1 MASSRYST
9 APSFTTMHGPQRRTV
24 DCYFNLFERP
34 QPLRCCNPDRPSTG
48 SSEATERNWPTR
60 QSSLPHDVLPYF
72 TRHRPLTPTAFLYT
86 PEHYVQANNERH
98 REMQATCEEEEDNGD
113 EMTAEL
119 ESTPST
125 ITTSVPLRRPIS
137 QTRLDAPLPSS
148 PPLDSPSTPPNLHG
162 TLTQTSNLSTTATT
176 NNNIEETTTTTT
188 TTAGSVPPQ
197 CTVHHSPNTCLY
209 CRTNPPIIINTTN
222 TPTPY
227 PSIIHHPPLCRV
239 QHPSHYH
246 TTADGPVF
254 LNSRRQQQEEQ
265 QYPTCLLE
273 NYFPA
278 PPTILPSSRKSIFGR
293 RGGLTTT
300 SPRTFLRE
308 FYKEE
313 IRPRIVKAGERFC
326 FCKFCFCKF
335 FCWRGVGNGGG
346 RGGGEGGDC
355 SSPSSSRSRM
365 RYEFEDQDEDE
376 DGDGDEDETAAVR
389 AVRRRMPSNRGR
401 NRNLTPTTTTRT
413 TTPTTMRMGMRRMGS
428 VRTMEL
434 D

>member
-86 PEHYVQANNERH
+86 PEHYVQANDERH
-98 REMQATCEEEEDNGD
+98 REMHATCEEEEDTDD

-119 ESTPST
+119 EST
-125 ITTSVPLRRPIS
+125 ITTSVPLREPIS

-148 PPLDSPSTPPNLHG
+148 PPIDSPPTTPNLHG
-162 TLTQTSNLSTTATT
+162 TLTQTSNVSTTTT
-176 NNNIEETTTTTT
+176 TNNIEETTTTTT
-188 TTAGSVPPQ
+188 TASSLPPQ
-197 CTVHHSPNTCLY
+197 CPVHHSPNTCLY
-209 CRTNPPIIINTTN
+209 CRTNPPITINPTN

-227 PSIIHHPPLCRV
+227 PSIIHPPPLCRV
-239 QHPSHYH
+239 KHPSHYP

-265 QYPTCLLE
+265 QQYPTCLLK
-273 NYFPA
+273 NDFPA
-278 PPTILPSSRKSIFGR
+278 PPSVFPQ
-293 RGGLTTT
+293 RGGLTVS
-300 SPRTFLRE
+300 SPRTVLRE
-308 FYKEE
+308 FYREE
-313 IRPRIVKAGERFC
+313 IGSRIVKVRERIGFCRFC
-326 FCKFCFCKF
+326 FCR
-335 FCWRGVGNGGG
+335 WGRGVGMGMKMKMEMKMKMKSGGG
-346 RGGGEGGDC
+346 GGGDC
-355 SSPSSSRSRM
+355 SSSSSSSRSRRM
-365 RYEFEDQDEDE
+365 DEEDQD
-376 DGDGDEDETAAVR
+376 GDETAAA
-389 AVRRRMPSNRGR
+389 AVRMPSNRGR
-401 NRNLTPTTTTRT
+401 NRNLTTRT

>member
-9 APSFTTMHGPQRRTV
+9 APSFTTMHGPQKRTV

-34 QPLRCCNPDRPSTG
+34 RPLRCCNPDRPSTG

-86 PEHYVQANNERH
+86 PEHYVQANDERH
-98 REMQATCEEEEDNGD
+98 REMHATCEEEEDIGD

-119 ESTPST
+119 ESTTST
-125 ITTSVPLRRPIS
+125 ITTSTPLRKPIS

-148 PPLDSPSTPPNLHG
+148 PPSDSPSTTPNLHG
-162 TLTQTSNLSTTATT
+162 TLTQTSNVSTT

-188 TTAGSVPPQ
+188 TASSIPPQ
-197 CTVHHSPNTCLY
+197 CPVHHSPNTCLY
-209 CRTNPPIIINTTN
+209 CRTTPPITINTTTN

-227 PSIIHHPPLCRV
+227 PSSIHPPPLCRV

-254 LNSRRQQQEEQ
+254 LNSRQHQQEEQ
-265 QYPTCLLE
+265 QYPKCLLK
-273 NYFPA
+273 NDFPA
-278 PPTILPSSRKSIFGR
+278 PPSIFPPRCG
-293 RGGLTTT
+293 GGLTVN
-300 SPRTFLRE
+300 SPRTVLRE
-308 FYKEE
+308 FYREE
-313 IRPRIVKAGERFC
+313 VRSRIVKVRERIGFCRFC
-326 FCKFCFCKF
+326 FCR
-335 FCWRGVGNGGG
+335 WGRGVGMGMKMKIEMKSGGG
-346 RGGGEGGDC
+346 GGC
-355 SSPSSSRSRM
+355 FSSSSSSVCPSSSSRSRRM
-365 RYEFEDQDEDE
+365 DEEDQDG
-376 DGDGDEDETAAVR
+376 DGDGDETAAR
-389 AVRRRMPSNRGR
+389 AAGGRMHSNRGR
-401 NRNLTPTTTTRT
+401 NRDRNLTTRT

>member
-98 REMQATCEEEEDNGD
+98 REMQATCEEEEDIGD
-113 EMTAEL
+113 EMTVEL
-119 ESTPST
+119 EST
-125 ITTSVPLRRPIS
+125 ITTSVPLRKPIS

-148 PPLDSPSTPPNLHG
+148 PPLDSPSTPPHLHS
-162 TLTQTSNLSTTATT
+162 TLTQTSNVSTTTT
-176 NNNIEETTTTTT
+176 TNNIEETTTTTT
-188 TTAGSVPPQ
+188 TTAGSVPPH

-227 PSIIHHPPLCRV
+227 PSMIHPTPLCRV
-239 QHPSHYH
+239 KHPSHYH

-254 LNSRRQQQEEQ
+254 FDSRYHHQQQQEQ
-265 QYPTCLLE
+265 QYPTCLLK

-278 PPTILPSSRKSIFGR
+278 PPSIFPP
-293 RGGLTTT
+293 RGGLTVT

-308 FYKEE
+308 FYKKEV
-313 IRPRIVKAGERFC
+313 RPKMVRAGERFC
-326 FCKFCFCKF
+326 FCKFCFCRV
-335 FCWRGVGNGGG
+335 FCWRGVGSGG
-346 RGGGEGGDC
+346 GGDC
-355 SSPSSSRSRM
+355 SSSPSSSRSRM
-365 RYEFEDQDEDE
+365 RYEFEDQGEDEDE
-376 DGDGDEDETAAVR
+376 DGDEDETAAVR
-389 AVRRRMPSNRGR
+389 AVRGRMPSNRGR
-401 NRNLTPTTTTRT
+401 NGNRNM
-413 TTPTTMRMGMRRMGS
+413 TPTTMRMGMRRMGS

>member
-9 APSFTTMHGPQRRTV
+9 APSFTTMHGPQKRTV

-34 QPLRCCNPDRPSTG
+34 RPLRCCNPDRPSTG

-98 REMQATCEEEEDNGD
+98 REMQATCEDEEDIGD
-113 EMTAEL
+113 EMTAEP
-119 ESTPST
+119 EST
-125 ITTSVPLRRPIS
+125 ITTSVPIRKPIS

-148 PPLDSPSTPPNLHG
+148 PPLDSPSTPPHLHA
-162 TLTQTSNLSTTATT
+162 TLTQTSNVSTTTT
-176 NNNIEETTTTTT
+176 DNNIEETTTTTT
-188 TTAGSVPPQ
+188 TAGSVPQ
-197 CTVHHSPNTCLY
+197 CTVHHSPNHCLY

-222 TPTPY
+222 TPTPC
-227 PSIIHHPPLCRV
+227 PSIIHQTPLRRV

-254 LNSRRQQQEEQ
+254 FDSREHQQEQ

-278 PPTILPSSRKSIFGR
+278 PPTILPSSRKSMDIFGR

-308 FYKEE
+308 FYKDE
-313 IRPRIVKAGERFC
+313 IRPRMVKAGERFC
-326 FCKFCFCKF
+326 FCKFCFCRF
-335 FCWRGVGNGGG
+335 FCWRGMKMKSGG
-346 RGGGEGGDC
+346 GGDC
-355 SSPSSSRSRM
+355 SSSSSRPRM
-365 RYEFEDQDEDE
+365 MYEFEDQDEIEDQGEDE
-376 DGDGDEDETAAVR
+376 DGEDETAVR
-389 AVRRRMPSNRGR
+389 AVRGRMSSNRGR
-401 NRNLTPTTTTRT
+401 NRNRNMM
-413 TTPTTMRMGMRRMGS
+413 PTTMRMRGTRGMRRMGS

>member
-9 APSFTTMHGPQRRTV
+9 APSFTTMHGPQKRTV

-34 QPLRCCNPDRPSTG
+34 RPLRCCNPDRPSTG
-48 SSEATERNWPTR
+48 SSEATERDWPTR

-119 ESTPST
+119 EST
-125 ITTSVPLRRPIS
+125 ITTSIPLRKPIS

-148 PPLDSPSTPPNLHG
+148 PPLDSPSTPPNLHA
-162 TLTQTSNLSTTATT
+162 TFTQTSNVSTTT
-176 NNNIEETTTTTT
+176 NNNNEETTTTTT
-188 TTAGSVPPQ
+188 TTAGPVPPQ

-227 PSIIHHPPLCRV
+227 PSIIHQTPLRRV

-254 LNSRRQQQEEQ
+254 FDSREHQQEQ

-278 PPTILPSSRKSIFGR
+278 PPTILPNSRKSMDIFGR
-293 RGGLTTT
+293 RGGLTVT

-308 FYKEE
+308 FYQEE
-313 IRPRIVKAGERFC
+313 IRPKMVKAGERFC
-326 FCKFCFCKF
+326 FCKFCFCRF
-335 FCWRGVGNGGG
+335 FCWRGMKMKSGGG
-346 RGGGEGGDC
+346 GD
-355 SSPSSSRSRM
+355 SSSSSSSRPRSRM
-365 RYEFEDQDEDE
+365 RYEFEDQGEDDE
-376 DGDGDEDETAAVR
+376 DGDGDEDETAAR
-389 AVRRRMPSNRGR
+389 AVRGRMHSNRGR
-401 NRNLTPTTTTRT
+401 GRNMTPTTTT
-413 TTPTTMRMGMRRMGS
+413 TPTMRMGMRRMGS

>member
-98 REMQATCEEEEDNGD
+98 REMQATCEEEEDIGD

-119 ESTPST
+119 EST
-125 ITTSVPLRRPIS
+125 ITTSIPLRKPIS

-162 TLTQTSNLSTTATT
+162 TFTQTSNVSTT

-188 TTAGSVPPQ
+188 TTAGSVPPH
-197 CTVHHSPNTCLY
+197 CTVHHSPNNCLY

-227 PSIIHHPPLCRV
+227 PSMIHQTPSRRV

-254 LNSRRQQQEEQ
+254 FDSREHQQEQ

-293 RGGLTTT
+293 RGGLTVT

-308 FYKEE
+308 FYQEE
-313 IRPRIVKAGERFC
+313 IRPRMVKAGERFC
-326 FCKFCFCKF
+326 FCKFCFCRF
-335 FCWRGVGNGGG
+335 FCWRGVGSGGGGG
-346 RGGGEGGDC
+346 RGGDRGDC
-355 SSPSSSRSRM
+355 SSSSSSRPRSRM
-365 RYEFEDQDEDE
+365 MYEFEDQGEDEDE
-376 DGDGDEDETAAVR
+376 DGDNGDETAAAR
-389 AVRRRMPSNRGR
+389 AIRGRMPSNRGR
-401 NRNLTPTTTTRT
+401 NRNRNM
-413 TTPTTMRMGMRRMGS
+413 TPTTMRMGMRMGRMGS

>member
-34 QPLRCCNPDRPSTG
+34 RPLRCCNPDRPSTA

-86 PEHYVQANNERH
+86 PEHYVQANDERH
-98 REMQATCEEEEDNGD
+98 REMQATCEEEEDIGD

-119 ESTPST
+119 ESTTST
-125 ITTSVPLRRPIS
+125 ITTSVPLRKPIS

-162 TLTQTSNLSTTATT
+162 TLTQTSNVSTTTI
-176 NNNIEETTTTTT
+176 NNNIEETPTTTT
-188 TTAGSVPPQ
+188 TTAGPVPPQ

-209 CRTNPPIIINTTN
+209 CRTNPPIINTT
-222 TPTPY
+222 TPY
-227 PSIIHHPPLCRV
+227 PSIIHHAPLRRV

-254 LNSRRQQQEEQ
+254 FDSREHQQE
-265 QYPTCLLE
+265 QYPTCLPK
-273 NYFPA
+273 NDFPA

-300 SPRTFLRE
+300 SPRTCLAE
-308 FYKEE
+308 FYKKE
-313 IRPRIVKAGERFC
+313 IRPKIVKAGERFC
-326 FCKFCFCKF
+326 FCKFCFCRF
-335 FCWRGVGNGGG
+335 FCWRGVGSGRG
-346 RGGGEGGDC
+346 RGGGEDC
-355 SSPSSSRSRM
+355 SPSSRPRM
-365 RYEFEDQDEDE
+365 RYEFEDQGEDQDE
-376 DGDGDEDETAAVR
+376 DGDETAAAR
-389 AVRRRMPSNRGR
+389 AARGRMSSNRGR
-401 NRNLTPTTTTRT
+401 NRNRNMTPTTT

>member
-9 APSFTTMHGPQRRTV
+9 APSFTTMHGPQKRTV

-34 QPLRCCNPDRPSTG
+34 RPLRCCNPDRPSTG

-98 REMQATCEEEEDNGD
+98 REMQATCEEEEDIGD

-119 ESTPST
+119 EST
-125 ITTSVPLRRPIS
+125 ITTSIPLRKPIS

-148 PPLDSPSTPPNLHG
+148 PPLDSPSTPPNLHS
-162 TLTQTSNLSTTATT
+162 TLTQTSNISTTTI
-176 NNNIEETTTTTT
+176 NNNIEETTPTT
-188 TTAGSVPPQ
+188 TTASSLPPQ

-227 PSIIHHPPLCRV
+227 PSIIHQTPLRRV

-254 LNSRRQQQEEQ
+254 FDSRYHQQQQQ

-278 PPTILPSSRKSIFGR
+278 PPSIFPQRGR
-293 RGGLTTT
+293 LTTT

-313 IRPRIVKAGERFC
+313 IRPRMVKAGERFC
-326 FCKFCFCKF
+326 FCKFCFCRF
-335 FCWRGVGNGGG
+335 CCWRGMKMKSGG
-346 RGGGEGGDC
+346 GGDC
-355 SSPSSSRSRM
+355 SPSSSRPRSRM
-365 RYEFEDQDEDE
+365 MYEFEDQGEDEDEDE
-376 DGDGDEDETAAVR
+376 DGDGDETAVR
-389 AVRRRMPSNRGR
+389 AVRAGRMSSNRGR
-401 NRNLTPTTTTRT
+401 NGNLTPTP
-413 TTPTTMRMGMRRMGS
+413 TPMRMGMGMRRMGS

>member
-86 PEHYVQANNERH
+86 PEHYVQANDERR
-98 REMQATCEEEEDNGD
+98 REMHATCEEEEEIGD

-119 ESTPST
+119 EST
-125 ITTSVPLRRPIS
+125 ITTSGPLRKPIS

-148 PPLDSPSTPPNLHG
+148 PPLDSPSTTPNLHS
-162 TLTQTSNLSTTATT
+162 TLTQTSNVSTTTTT

-188 TTAGSVPPQ
+188 TTTAGSVPPQ
-197 CTVHHSPNTCLY
+197 RPVHHSPNTCLY
-209 CRTNPPIIINTTN
+209 CRTNPPITINPTN
-222 TPTPY
+222 PPPPY
-227 PSIIHHPPLCRV
+227 PSLIHPPPLCRV

-254 LNSRRQQQEEQ
+254 LNSRRHQQEEQ
-265 QYPTCLLE
+265 QYPTCLLK
-273 NYFPA
+273 NDFPA
-278 PPTILPSSRKSIFGR
+278 PPLMSPPR
-293 RGGLTTT
+293 RGGLTVT
-300 SPRTFLRE
+300 SPRTVLRG
-308 FYKEE
+308 FYREE
-313 IRPRIVKAGERFC
+313 IRTRIGKVRERIGFCRFC
-326 FCKFCFCKF
+326 FCR
-335 FCWRGVGNGGG
+335 WGRGVGMRMKSGG
-346 RGGGEGGDC
+346 GGDC
-355 SSPSSSRSRM
+355 FSSSSSRSRSRRM
-365 RYEFEDQDEDE
+365 DEE
-376 DGDGDEDETAAVR
+376 DGDEDGDEDETAAR
-389 AVRRRMPSNRGR
+389 AAAGRMHTNRGR
-401 NRNLTPTTTTRT
+401 NRNLTTRT

>member
-9 APSFTTMHGPQRRTV
+9 APSFTTMHGPQKRTV

-34 QPLRCCNPDRPSTG
+34 RPLRCCNPDRPSTG

-98 REMQATCEEEEDNGD
+98 REMQATCEEEEDIGD

-119 ESTPST
+119 EST
-125 ITTSVPLRRPIS
+125 ITTSIPLRKPIS

-148 PPLDSPSTPPNLHG
+148 PPLDSPSTPPNLHA
-162 TLTQTSNLSTTATT
+162 TLTQTSNVSTTTT
-176 NNNIEETTTTTT
+176 TNNIEETTTTT

-227 PSIIHHPPLCRV
+227 PSIIHQTPLRRV

-246 TTADGPVF
+246 TTADGPIF
-254 LNSRRQQQEEQ
+254 FDSREHQQEQ
-265 QYPTCLLE
+265 QYPTCLPK
-273 NYFPA
+273 NDFPA
-278 PPTILPSSRKSIFGR
+278 PPTILPSSRKSIFPQ

-300 SPRTFLRE
+300 SPRTFLAE
-308 FYKEE
+308 FYQKE
-313 IRPRIVKAGERFC
+313 IRPRMVKAGERFC
-326 FCKFCFCKF
+326 FCKFCFCRF
-335 FCWRGVGNGGG
+335 FCWRGVGSGGSG
-346 RGGGEGGDC
+346 RGEGEGGDC
-355 SSPSSSRSRM
+355 SSSSSSSRSRSRM

-376 DGDGDEDETAAVR
+376 DGDEDGDGDETAAG
-389 AVRRRMPSNRGR
+389 RMSSNRGR
-401 NRNLTPTTTTRT
+401 NMNRNMTTRTTTT

>member
-98 REMQATCEEEEDNGD
+98 REMQATCEEEEENGD
-113 EMTAEL
+113 EMTVEL
-119 ESTPST
+119 EST
-125 ITTSVPLRRPIS
+125 ITTSVPLRKPIS

-148 PPLDSPSTPPNLHG
+148 PPLDSPSTPSNLHS
-162 TLTQTSNLSTTATT
+162 TLTQTSNVSTTTT
-176 NNNIEETTTTTT
+176 TNNIEETTTTTT

-209 CRTNPPIIINTTN
+209 CRTNPPIINTTN
-222 TPTPY
+222 PY
-227 PSIIHHPPLCRV
+227 PSMIHQTPLRRV

-254 LNSRRQQQEEQ
+254 FDSRYHHQQQ
-265 QYPTCLLE
+265 QYPTCLPK
-273 NYFPA
+273 NDFPA

-300 SPRTFLRE
+300 SPRTFLTE

-326 FCKFCFCKF
+326 FCKFCFCRF
-335 FCWRGVGNGGG
+335 FCWRGVRSGGGGGGG
-346 RGGGEGGDC
+346 RGGDC
-355 SSPSSSRSRM
+355 SSSSSSRSRSRM
-365 RYEFEDQDEDE
+365 RYEFEDQGEDEDEDE
-376 DGDGDEDETAAVR
+376 DGDDDQDETAARAAR
-389 AVRRRMPSNRGR
+389 AVRGRMSSNRGR
-401 NRNLTPTTTTRT
+401 NRNLTPK
-413 TTPTTMRMGMRRMGS
+413 TMRMGMRRMGS

>member
-98 REMQATCEEEEDNGD
+98 REMQATCEEEEDIGD
-113 EMTAEL
+113 EMTVEL
-119 ESTPST
+119 EST
-125 ITTSVPLRRPIS
+125 ITTSVPLRKPIS

-148 PPLDSPSTPPNLHG
+148 PPLDSPSTPPHLHS
-162 TLTQTSNLSTTATT
+162 TLTQTSNVSTTTA

-188 TTAGSVPPQ
+188 ASSVPPQ
-197 CTVHHSPNTCLY
+197 CTVHHSPNNCLY

-227 PSIIHHPPLCRV
+227 PSMIHQTPLRRV

-254 LNSRRQQQEEQ
+254 FDSREHQQQ
-265 QYPTCLLE
+265 QYPTCLLK
-273 NYFPA
+273 NDFPA

-308 FYKEE
+308 FYKDE
-313 IRPRIVKAGERFC
+313 IRPRMVKAGERFC
-326 FCKFCFCKF
+326 FCKFCFCRF
-335 FCWRGVGNGGG
+335 FCWRGMKMKSGG
-346 RGGGEGGDC
+346 GGDC
-355 SSPSSSRSRM
+355 SSSPSRPRM
-365 RYEFEDQDEDE
+365 MYEFEDQDEDE
-376 DGDGDEDETAAVR
+376 DEDGDEIAVR
-389 AVRRRMPSNRGR
+389 AARAVRMHSNRGR
-401 NRNLTPTTTTRT
+401 NMNRNMTPTRT
-413 TTPTTMRMGMRRMGS
+413 TTTMRMGMGMRRMGS

>member
-34 QPLRCCNPDRPSTG
+34 QPLRCCNPDRPSTA

-98 REMQATCEEEEDNGD
+98 REMQATCEEEEDIGD
-113 EMTAEL
+113 GMTVEL
-119 ESTPST
+119 EST
-125 ITTSVPLRRPIS
+125 ITTSVPLRKPIS

-148 PPLDSPSTPPNLHG
+148 PPLDSPSTPPNLHS
-162 TLTQTSNLSTTATT
+162 TLTQTSNVSSTTTT
-176 NNNIEETTTTTT
+176 NNIEETTTTTTT

-197 CTVHHSPNTCLY
+197 CTVHHSPNHCLY
-209 CRTNPPIIINTTN
+209 CRTNPPIINTT
-222 TPTPY
+222 TPY

-239 QHPSHYH
+239 KHPSHYH

-254 LNSRRQQQEEQ
+254 FDSREHQQE

-313 IRPRIVKAGERFC
+313 IRPKMVKAGERFC
-326 FCKFCFCKF
+326 FCKFCFCRF
-335 FCWRGVGNGGG
+335 FCWRGVGSGGG
-346 RGGGEGGDC
+346 GGGGEGGDC
-355 SSPSSSRSRM
+355 SSPSSRPRSRM
-365 RYEFEDQDEDE
+365 RYEFEDQDEDGDE
-376 DGDGDEDETAAVR
+376 DGDETAAAR
-389 AVRRRMPSNRGR
+389 AVRAGRMPSNRGR
-401 NRNLTPTTTTRT
+401 NRNLRTATPTTT
-413 TTPTTMRMGMRRMGS
+413 MRMGMGMGMRRMGS

>member
-98 REMQATCEEEEDNGD
+98 REMQATCEEEEDIGD
-113 EMTAEL
+113 EMTVEL
-119 ESTPST
+119 EST
-125 ITTSVPLRRPIS
+125 ITTSVPLRNPIS

-148 PPLDSPSTPPNLHG
+148 PPLDSPSTPPNLHS
-162 TLTQTSNLSTTATT
+162 TLTQTSNISTTTTTT
-176 NNNIEETTTTTT
+176 NNNIEETTTTT

-227 PSIIHHPPLCRV
+227 PSIIHPTPLRRV

-254 LNSRRQQQEEQ
+254 FDSREHQQQEQ
-265 QYPTCLLE
+265 QYPTCLPK
-273 NYFPA
+273 NDFPA

-300 SPRTFLRE
+300 SPRTFLVE

-313 IRPRIVKAGERFC
+313 IRPRMVKAGERFC
-326 FCKFCFCKF
+326 FCKFCFCRF
-335 FCWRGVGNGGG
+335 FCWRGVGSGRGG
-346 RGGGEGGDC
+346 RGGEGD
-355 SSPSSSRSRM
+355 SSSSSSSRPRSRM
-365 RYEFEDQDEDE
+365 RYEFEDQGEDEDE
-376 DGDGDEDETAAVR
+376 DEDETAAR
-389 AVRRRMPSNRGR
+389 AVRGRMPSNRGR
-401 NRNLTPTTTTRT
+401 NRNM
-413 TTPTTMRMGMRRMGS
+413 TPTTMRMGMRRMGS

>member
-98 REMQATCEEEEDNGD
+98 REMQATCEEEEENGD
-113 EMTAEL
+113 EMTVEL
-119 ESTPST
+119 EST
-125 ITTSVPLRRPIS
+125 ITTSVPLRKPIS

-148 PPLDSPSTPPNLHG
+148 PPLDSPSTPPNLHA
-162 TLTQTSNLSTTATT
+162 TLTQTSNVSTITT
-176 NNNIEETTTTTT
+176 NNNIEETTTT

-209 CRTNPPIIINTTN
+209 CRTNPPIITNTTN

-227 PSIIHHPPLCRV
+227 PSIIHQTPLRRV

-254 LNSRRQQQEEQ
+254 FDSREHQQEQ

-278 PPTILPSSRKSIFGR
+278 PPSIFPR
-293 RGGLTTT
+293 RGGLTTP
-300 SPRTFLRE
+300 SPRTFLAE
-308 FYKEE
+308 FYKKE
-313 IRPRIVKAGERFC
+313 IRPKIVKAGERFC
-326 FCKFCFCKF
+326 FCKFCFCRF
-335 FCWRGVGNGGG
+335 FCWRGVGSGRG
-346 RGGGEGGDC
+346 RGGGEDC
-355 SSPSSSRSRM
+355 SPSSRPRM
-365 RYEFEDQDEDE
+365 RYEFEDQGEDQDE
-376 DGDGDEDETAAVR
+376 DGDETAAAR
-389 AVRRRMPSNRGR
+389 AARGRMSSNRGR
-401 NRNLTPTTTTRT
+401 NRNRNMTPTTT

>member
-9 APSFTTMHGPQRRTV
+9 APSFTTMHGPQKRTV

-34 QPLRCCNPDRPSTG
+34 RPLRCCNPDRPSTG
-48 SSEATERNWPTR
+48 SSEATEINWPTR

-86 PEHYVQANNERH
+86 PEHYVQANDERH
-98 REMQATCEEEEDNGD
+98 REMHATCEEEEDVGD

-119 ESTPST
+119 EST
-125 ITTSVPLRRPIS
+125 ITTSTPLRKPIS

-162 TLTQTSNLSTTATT
+162 TLTQTSNVSTT

-188 TTAGSVPPQ
+188 TTAGSIPPQ
-197 CTVHHSPNTCLY
+197 CPVHHSPNTCLY
-209 CRTNPPIIINTTN
+209 CRTNPPITINTTN
-222 TPTPY
+222 TPPPY
-227 PSIIHHPPLCRV
+227 PSMIPHPPLRRV

-265 QYPTCLLE
+265 QYPTCILK
-273 NYFPA
+273 NDFPA
-278 PPTILPSSRKSIFGR
+278 PPLIFPPRCG
-293 RGGLTTT
+293 GGLTVS
-300 SPRTFLRE
+300 SPRTVLRE
-308 FYKEE
+308 FWREE
-313 IRPRIVKAGERFC
+313 VRSRIVKVRERIG
-326 FCKFCFCKF
+326 FCKFCFCR
-335 FCWRGVGNGGG
+335 WGRGVGMGMKMKMKMKSGGG
-346 RGGGEGGDC
+346 GGC
-355 SSPSSSRSRM
+355 FSSSSFSRSRRM
-365 RYEFEDQDEDE
+365 DEEDQD
-376 DGDGDEDETAAVR
+376 GDENNGDETAGR
-389 AVRRRMPSNRGR
+389 AGRMHSNRGR
-401 NRNLTPTTTTRT
+401 NRNLTTRT
-413 TTPTTMRMGMRRMGS
+413 TTPTTTMRMGMRRMGS

>member
-86 PEHYVQANNERH
+86 PEHYVQANDERH
-98 REMQATCEEEEDNGD
+98 REMHATCEEEEDIGD

-119 ESTPST
+119 ESTT
-125 ITTSVPLRRPIS
+125 TTSVPLRKPIS

-148 PPLDSPSTPPNLHG
+148 PPLDSPSTTPNLHG
-162 TLTQTSNLSTTATT
+162 TLTQTSNVTTTTTT
-176 NNNIEETTTTTT
+176 NNNIEETPTTTT
-188 TTAGSVPPQ
+188 TTASSLPPQ
-197 CTVHHSPNTCLY
+197 CPVHHSPNTCLH
-209 CRTNPPIIINTTN
+209 CRTNPPITINTTTN
-222 TPTPY
+222 TPPPH
-227 PSIIHHPPLCRV
+227 PSIIHPPPLCRV

-265 QYPTCLLE
+265 QQYPACLLK
-273 NYFPA
+273 NDFPA
-278 PPTILPSSRKSIFGR
+278 PPSMFPPRCG
-293 RGGLTTT
+293 GGLTVT
-300 SPRTFLRE
+300 SPRTVLRG
-308 FYKEE
+308 FWREE
-313 IRPRIVKAGERFC
+313 VRSRIGKVRERIG
-326 FCKFCFCKF
+326 FCKFCLCNLC
-335 FCWRGVGNGGG
+335 CWRGVKSGGG
-346 RGGGEGGDC
+346 RGGDC
-355 SSPSSSRSRM
+355 SSSSRVSSSRPAM
-365 RYEFEDQDEDE
+365 MYEDDRDE
-376 DGDGDEDETAAVR
+376 DGDEDGDETAVR
-389 AVRRRMPSNRGR
+389 AGRMHSNRGR
-401 NRNLTPTTTTRT
+401 NRNLTTRT

>member
-9 APSFTTMHGPQRRTV
+9 APSFTTMHGPQKRTV

-34 QPLRCCNPDRPSTG
+34 RPLRCCNPDRPSTG

-98 REMQATCEEEEDNGD
+98 REMQATCEEEEDIGD

-119 ESTPST
+119 EST
-125 ITTSVPLRRPIS
+125 ITTGVPLRKPIS

-162 TLTQTSNLSTTATT
+162 TFTQTSNVSTTTT
-176 NNNIEETTTTTT
+176 TNNIEETTTTTT
-188 TTAGSVPPQ
+188 TTASSVPPQ

-209 CRTNPPIIINTTN
+209 CRTNPPIINTT
-222 TPTPY
+222 TPY
-227 PSIIHHPPLCRV
+227 PSSIHHPPLRRV

-254 LNSRRQQQEEQ
+254 FDSREHQQE
-265 QYPTCLLE
+265 QYPRCLLE

-278 PPTILPSSRKSIFGR
+278 PPSIFPR
-293 RGGLTTT
+293 GLTVT

-326 FCKFCFCKF
+326 FCKFCFCRF
-335 FCWRGVGNGGG
+335 FCWRGVGSGGGGG
-346 RGGGEGGDC
+346 RGGDRGDC
-355 SSPSSSRSRM
+355 SSSSSLPRM
-365 RYEFEDQDEDE
+365 RYEFEDQGEDQGEDE
-376 DGDGDEDETAAVR
+376 DGDETAVR
-389 AVRRRMPSNRGR
+389 AVRGRMSSNRGR
-401 NRNLTPTTTTRT
+401 NRNRNMTPTRT
-413 TTPTTMRMGMRRMGS
+413 TTPTTTTTMRMGMGMRRMGS

>member
-86 PEHYVQANNERH
+86 PEHYVQANDERR
-98 REMQATCEEEEDNGD
+98 REMHATCEEEEEENGD

-119 ESTPST
+119 EST
-125 ITTSVPLRRPIS
+125 ITTSVPLRKPIS

-148 PPLDSPSTPPNLHG
+148 PPLDSPPTTPNLHG
-162 TLTQTSNLSTTATT
+162 TLTQTSNVSTTTT

-188 TTAGSVPPQ
+188 TTASSLPPQ
-197 CTVHHSPNTCLY
+197 CPVHHTPNTCLY
-209 CRTNPPIIINTTN
+209 CRTNPPITINTTN
-222 TPTPY
+222 PPPPY
-227 PSIIHHPPLCRV
+227 PSIIHPPPLCRV

-254 LNSRRQQQEEQ
+254 LNSRQHQQEEQ
-265 QYPTCLLE
+265 QYPKCLLK
-273 NYFPA
+273 NDFPG
-278 PPTILPSSRKSIFGR
+278 PPSMFPPRCG
-293 RGGLTTT
+293 GGLTVT
-300 SPRTFLRE
+300 SPGTVLRE

-313 IRPRIVKAGERFC
+313 VKSRVGKVRERIGFCRFC
-326 FCKFCFCKF
+326 FCR
-335 FCWRGVGNGGG
+335 WGRGVGMKIKG
-346 RGGGEGGDC
+346 GGGEGGDC
-355 SSPSSSRSRM
+355 FSSSSSRVSPSSFSSRSRRM
-365 RYEFEDQDEDE
+365 DEEDQDR
-376 DGDGDEDETAAVR
+376 DGDEEDQDGDETAVR
-389 AVRRRMPSNRGR
+389 VRMPSNRGR
-401 NRNLTPTTTTRT
+401 NRNRNLTTRT

>member
-34 QPLRCCNPDRPSTG
+34 RPLRCCNPDRPSTG

-98 REMQATCEEEEDNGD
+98 REMQATCEEEEENGD

-119 ESTPST
+119 EST

-148 PPLDSPSTPPNLHG
+148 PPLDSPSTPPHLHG
-162 TLTQTSNLSTTATT
+162 TLTQTSNVSTTI
-176 NNNIEETTTTTT
+176 NNNIEETTTTT

-227 PSIIHHPPLCRV
+227 PSMIHQTPLRRV

-254 LNSRRQQQEEQ
+254 FDSREHQQE

-278 PPTILPSSRKSIFGR
+278 PPTIFPQ
-293 RGGLTTT
+293 RGGLTVT

-308 FYKEE
+308 FYQKE

-326 FCKFCFCKF
+326 FCKFCFCRF
-335 FCWRGVGNGGG
+335 FCWRGVGSGGG
-346 RGGGEGGDC
+346 RGGRGEGGDC
-355 SSPSSSRSRM
+355 SPSSSRPRV
-365 RYEFEDQDEDE
+365 RYEFEDQDEGE
-376 DGDGDEDETAAVR
+376 DGDEDETAAAR
-389 AVRRRMPSNRGR
+389 AVRGRMPSNRGR
-401 NRNLTPTTTTRT
+401 NRNRNMTTPPTT
-413 TTPTTMRMGMRRMGS
+413 TTMRMGMRRMGS

>member
-9 APSFTTMHGPQRRTV
+9 APSFTTMHGPQKRTV

-34 QPLRCCNPDRPSTG
+34 RPLRCCNPDRPSTE

-86 PEHYVQANNERH
+86 PEHYVQANDERH
-98 REMQATCEEEEDNGD
+98 REMHATCEEEEDIGD

-119 ESTPST
+119 EST
-125 ITTSVPLRRPIS
+125 ITTSVPLRKPIS

-148 PPLDSPSTPPNLHG
+148 PPLNSPSTPPNLHG
-162 TLTQTSNLSTTATT
+162 TLTQTSNVSTTTT

-188 TTAGSVPPQ
+188 TTTAASVPPQ
-197 CTVHHSPNTCLY
+197 CPVHHTPNTCLS
-209 CRTNPPIIINTTN
+209 CRTTPPITINTTN

-227 PSIIHHPPLCRV
+227 PSIIHPPPLCRV

-254 LNSRRQQQEEQ
+254 LNSRRHQQEEQ

-278 PPTILPSSRKSIFGR
+278 PPSMFPR
-293 RGGLTTT
+293 RGGLTVT
-300 SPRTFLRE
+300 SPGTVLRE
-308 FYKEE
+308 VYREE
-313 IRPRIVKAGERFC
+313 VKSRIVKVRERIG
-326 FCKFCFCKF
+326 FCKFCFCR
-335 FCWRGVGNGGG
+335 WGRGVGMKMKMKMKSGGG
-346 RGGGEGGDC
+346 GGC
-355 SSPSSSRSRM
+355 FSSSSCVDPSFSSRPRRM
-365 RYEFEDQDEDE
+365 DGDG
-376 DGDGDEDETAAVR
+376 DGDGDETAGRR
-389 AVRRRMPSNRGR
+389 AGRMPSNRGR
-401 NRNLTPTTTTRT
+401 NRNLTTRT

>member
-86 PEHYVQANNERH
+86 PEHYVQANDERR
-98 REMQATCEEEEDNGD
+98 REMHATCEEEEEIGD

-119 ESTPST
+119 EST
-125 ITTSVPLRRPIS
+125 ITTSGPLRKPIS

-148 PPLDSPSTPPNLHG
+148 PPLDSPSTTPNLHS
-162 TLTQTSNLSTTATT
+162 TLTQTSNVSTTTTT

-188 TTAGSVPPQ
+188 TTTAGSVPPQ
-197 CTVHHSPNTCLY
+197 RPVHHSPNTCLY
-209 CRTNPPIIINTTN
+209 CRTNPPITINPTN
-222 TPTPY
+222 PPPPY
-227 PSIIHHPPLCRV
+227 PSLIHPPPLCRV

-246 TTADGPVF
+246 TAADGPVF
-254 LNSRRQQQEEQ
+254 LNSRLHQQEEQ
-265 QYPTCLLE
+265 QYPTCLLK
-273 NYFPA
+273 NDFSA
-278 PPTILPSSRKSIFGR
+278 PPSMFPP
-293 RGGLTTT
+293 GGLTVT
-300 SPRTFLRE
+300 SPRTVLRE
-308 FYKEE
+308 LWREE
-313 IRPRIVKAGERFC
+313 VKSRIGKVRERIGFC
-326 FCKFCFCKF
+326 RFWVCR
-335 FCWRGVGNGGG
+335 WGRGVGMRMKIEMKMKSGGG
-346 RGGGEGGDC
+346 GDWF
-355 SSPSSSRSRM
+355 SSSSSSSRLRRM
-365 RYEFEDQDEDE
+365 DEEDR
-376 DGDGDEDETAAVR
+376 DGDGDETAGR
-389 AVRRRMPSNRGR
+389 AGRMHSNRGR
-401 NRNLTPTTTTRT
+401 NRNMTP
-413 TTPTTMRMGMRRMGS
+413 TPTTMRMGMRRMGS

>member
-9 APSFTTMHGPQRRTV
+9 APSFTTMHGPQKRTV

-34 QPLRCCNPDRPSTG
+34 RPLRCCNPDRPSTG

-98 REMQATCEEEEDNGD
+98 REMQATCEEEEENGD

-119 ESTPST
+119 EST
-125 ITTSVPLRRPIS
+125 ITTSVPLRKPIS

-148 PPLDSPSTPPNLHG
+148 PPLDSPSTPPNLHS
-162 TLTQTSNLSTTATT
+162 TLTQTSNVSTTTT
-176 NNNIEETTTTTT
+176 NNIIEETTTTT

-197 CTVHHSPNTCLY
+197 CTVHHSPNNCLY
-209 CRTNPPIIINTTN
+209 CRTNPPIIN

-227 PSIIHHPPLCRV
+227 PSIIHHPPLRRV

-254 LNSRRQQQEEQ
+254 FDSREHQQE

-293 RGGLTTT
+293 RGRLTTT
-300 SPRTFLRE
+300 SPRTFLAE
-308 FYKEE
+308 FYQKE

-326 FCKFCFCKF
+326 FCKFCFCRF
-335 FCWRGVGNGGG
+335 FCWRGMGSGGGG
-346 RGGGEGGDC
+346 RGGRGGGGDC
-355 SSPSSSRSRM
+355 SPSSSRPRSRM
-365 RYEFEDQDEDE
+365 RYEFEDQGE
-376 DGDGDEDETAAVR
+376 DGDEDEDSGDETAVR
-389 AVRRRMPSNRGR
+389 ARAVRGRMSSIRGR
-401 NRNLTPTTTTRT
+401 NRSRNMTPT
-413 TTPTTMRMGMRRMGS
+413 TTMRMGMRRMGS

>member
-9 APSFTTMHGPQRRTV
+9 APSFTTMHGPQKRTV

-34 QPLRCCNPDRPSTG
+34 RPLRCCNPDRPSTG

-86 PEHYVQANNERH
+86 PDHYVQANDERH
-98 REMQATCEEEEDNGD
+98 REMQATCEEEEDIGD
-113 EMTAEL
+113 EMTVEL
-119 ESTPST
+119 EST
-125 ITTSVPLRRPIS
+125 ITTSTPLRKPIS

-148 PPLDSPSTPPNLHG
+148 PPLDSPSTPPNLHA
-162 TLTQTSNLSTTATT
+162 TFTQTSNVSTTTT
-176 NNNIEETTTTTT
+176 NNNNIEETTTTT

-197 CTVHHSPNTCLY
+197 CTVHHSPNNCLY
-209 CRTNPPIIINTTN
+209 CRTNPPIINTT
-222 TPTPY
+222 TPY
-227 PSIIHHPPLCRV
+227 PSIHQTPLRRV

-254 LNSRRQQQEEQ
+254 FDSREHQQE

-293 RGGLTTT
+293 RGGLTTP
-300 SPRTFLRE
+300 SPRTFLAE
-308 FYKEE
+308 FYQKEV
-313 IRPRIVKAGERFC
+313 RPRMVKAGERFC
-326 FCKFCFCKF
+326 FCKFCFCRF
-335 FCWRGVGNGGG
+335 FCWRGVGSGG
-346 RGGGEGGDC
+346 GGGEGGDC
-355 SSPSSSRSRM
+355 SLSSSRPRSRM
-365 RYEFEDQDEDE
+365 RYEFENEDE
-376 DGDGDEDETAAVR
+376 DDDDDNGDETAVR
-389 AVRRRMPSNRGR
+389 AVRGRMSSNRGR
-401 NRNLTPTTTTRT
+401 NRNMTTRTT
-413 TTPTTMRMGMRRMGS
+413 TTPTTMRLGMRRMGS

>member
-9 APSFTTMHGPQRRTV
+9 APSFTTMHGPQKRTV

-34 QPLRCCNPDRPSTG
+34 RPLRCCNPDRPSTG
-48 SSEATERNWPTR
+48 YSEATERNWPTR

-86 PEHYVQANNERH
+86 PEHYVQANDERH
-98 REMQATCEEEEDNGD
+98 REMHATCEEEEDIGD

-119 ESTPST
+119 ESTT
-125 ITTSVPLRRPIS
+125 TTSVPLRKPIS

-148 PPLDSPSTPPNLHG
+148 PPLDSPPTPPNLHS
-162 TLTQTSNLSTTATT
+162 TLTQTSNVSTTTT
-176 NNNIEETTTTTT
+176 NNNNIEETTTTTT
-188 TTAGSVPPQ
+188 TASSVPPQ
-197 CTVHHSPNTCLY
+197 CPVHHSPNTCLY
-209 CRTNPPIIINTTN
+209 CRTNPPITINTTN
-222 TPTPY
+222 TPPPY
-227 PSIIHHPPLCRV
+227 PSITHPTPLCRV

-273 NYFPA
+273 NYFPT
-278 PPTILPSSRKSIFGR
+278 PPSMFPG
-293 RGGLTTT
+293 RGGLTVT
-300 SPRTFLRE
+300 SPRTVLRG
-308 FYKEE
+308 FYREE
-313 IRPRIVKAGERFC
+313 VRSRIVKVRERIGFCRFC
-326 FCKFCFCKF
+326 FCR
-335 FCWRGVGNGGG
+335 WG
-346 RGGGEGGDC
+346 RGMKSGGWGGC
-355 SSPSSSRSRM
+355 FSSSSSSSRSRRM
-365 RYEFEDQDEDE
+365 
-376 DGDGDEDETAAVR
+376 DGDEDNGHETAVR
-389 AVRRRMPSNRGR
+389 AGRMYGNRGR
-401 NRNLTPTTTTRT
+401 NRNLTTPT